1 MAGPFYAAVLTFLL
15 MLMAFYW
22 HRARRFHVTVM
33 AGVMLFD
40 LAMPFYL
47 VSTRD
52 WYTRLIVHEDILSFG
67 MWTHFGLLITLFVL
81 YAIQIQ
87 VGLSL
92 WKGDGN
98 ENSVEMRKNHRAQ
111 ALGILLVRALVIV
124 SGAMLA
130 EPPASD

>member
-1 MAGPFYAAVLTFLL
+1 MAGPFYAAVLTFIVMIL
-15 MLMAFYW
+15 AFYW
-22 HRARRFHVTVM
+22 HRMRRFHITVM
-33 AGVMLFD
+33 VMVMLFD

-67 MWTHFGLLITLFVL
+67 VWTHFGLLVTLFVL

-87 VGLSL
+87 TGLAL
-92 WKGDGN
+92 LRQAA
-98 ENSVEMRKNHRAQ
+98 EEAPEIRKNHHAQ
-111 ALGILLVRALVIV
+111 ALGILFVRALVII

-130 EPPASD
+130 EPPIEN